1 MSGTE
6 TAVGTEWTGEPLD
19 VIVESLRE
27 RILDSSEANEYV
39 LFHSEKYL
47 QHFLTSTKEEVSE
60 KVREELLCQYQ
71 CQIWFKIL
79 TAVAKAF

>member
-1 MSGTE
+1 MTGTE
-6 TAVGTEWTGEPLD
+6 IAVGTEWTGEPLD

-27 RILDSSEANEYV
+27 RILDSCEANEYV

-47 QHFLTSTKEEVSE
+47 QHFLDSTKEEVSE
-60 KVREELLCQYQ
+60 KAREELLCQYQ